1 MNFMRIKHLILIWAL
16 AAFLV
21 FPSPATDAKT
31 VPLDSIVAVV
41 DEDVILKSELDSR
54 LHQIKQS
61 TEPSQLPPEEQLIDQ
76 VLERLIVENLE
87 LQMANRA
94 GIRIS
99 DQELNEA
106 MAGIAAQ
113 NNMNL
118 DQFRDALAG
127 DGILYSE
134 MRSQVKREMQI
145 SRVQRGVMGNRIQIS
160 EQELNNFLQSEL
172 GEMITSDEYHLLHIL
187 LAVEDTADA
196 TLINQVR
203 RKSEKLL
210 EELRAGGDFKRVAI
224 ANSAGQNALKGGD
237 LGWRK
242 PAQLPTLFADKVQK
256 MAVGEVAG
264 PIKSGSGFHLVKLV
278 EKRGAQAEGQVAQT
292 RSRHILIQPSEIRSD
307 KESRELA
314 QELLNEIRA
323 GGEFDRLAALHS
335 DDPGSALSGGDLGWN
350 QAGTFVPRFEE
361 VSSNLEIDEISDVFK
376 TTHGYHILQVT
387 GRRIED
393 FTDEYRRNLAA
404 NYLRSRKFE
413 EELEIWT
420 REIREEA
427 FVEIR
432 I

>member
-1 MNFMRIKHLILIWAL
+1 MNLMRIKHFTLIWVL
-16 AAFLV
+16 TSFLV
-21 FPSPATDAKT
+21 FPYANAKT

-54 LHQIKQS
+54 IFQIKQGAEES
-61 TEPSQLPPEEQLIDQ
+61 ELPPDDELVSQ

-87 LQMANRA
+87 LQMADRA

-118 DQFRDALAG
+118 DQFRDALAA
-127 DGILYSE
+127 DGMGYAD

-160 EQELNNFLQSEL
+160 EQELDSFLQSEL

-187 LAVEDTADA
+187 LAVEENAQA
-196 TLINQVR
+196 AHINQVKER
-203 RKSEKLL
+203 AEAMLQD
-210 EELRAGGDFKRVAI
+210 LRAGADFNRAAI
-224 ANSAGQNALKGGD
+224 ANSAGQNALQGGD

-242 PAQLPTLFADKVQK
+242 PAQLPSLFADRVQQ

-278 EKRGAQAEGQVAQT
+278 EKRGAQAQGQVAQT
-292 RSRHILIQPSEIRSD
+292 QSRHILIKPSEIRSD
-307 KESRELA
+307 DESREVA
-314 QELLNEIRA
+314 QKLLDEVRE
-323 GGEFDRLAALHS
+323 GGEFGKLAALHS

-350 QAGTFVPRFEE
+350 QAGTFLPAFEE
-361 VSSNLEIDEISDVFK
+361 AASNLEIDEISDVFK
-376 TTHGYHILQVT
+376 TVHGYHIVQVT

-393 FTDEYRRNLAA
+393 FTEDFRRNQAA
-404 NYLRSRKFE
+404 NYLRGRKFE
-413 EELEIWT
+413 EELEAWM